1 MSLSPACWAMKKGRS
16 LQGTKQGLTEKA
28 SSHQDRTFQHGS
40 AEFSAEEA
48 GKGGG
53 ATFYV

>member
-1 MSLSPACWAMKKGRS
+1 MSLSPASMGNEERPFSSVRGKARF
-16 LQGTKQGLTEKA
+16 EKA